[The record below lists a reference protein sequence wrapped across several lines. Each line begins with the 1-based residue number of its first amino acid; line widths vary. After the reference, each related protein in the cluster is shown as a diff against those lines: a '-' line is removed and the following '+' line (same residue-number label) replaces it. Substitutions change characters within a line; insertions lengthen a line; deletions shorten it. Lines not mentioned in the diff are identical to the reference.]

1 VCLLLRSPAVGQDK
15 ALELFHQMQRALGGA
30 EKIAGVQDF
39 EESVKASAWRP
50 NGEAMG
56 EVRKRV
62 RWVKP
67 NHLRLDQVGHGDTFV
82 LYFDGASGWEIL
94 PGGHQADLRGGEMD
108 FAKKYLADFMLNVW
122 LADRM
127 PVYTITSPAP
137 HIVRVNNASGQIDIT
152 LDPGTS
158 LPVKETTVSLADP
171 AHPASSETQIREW
184 TTAQGIRFP
193 QRVWIL
199 HNGVKLADIVT
210 EEIKLNSEIQLR
222 ALAAKPAGLK
232 PEMR

>member
-1 VCLLLRSPAVGQDK
+1 MCLLPCVPAAGQEN
-15 ALELFHQMQRALGGA
+15 AIELFHQMQRALGGA
-30 EKIAGVQDF
+30 EKIAGIQDF

-67 NHLRLDQVGHGDTFV
+67 NHLRLDQVGPGDTFV

-94 PGGHQADLRGGEMD
+94 PDGRQADLSGGEMD
-108 FAKKYLADFMLNVW
+108 FAKKYLADFKLNVW
-122 LADRM
+122 LADRT
-127 PVYTITSPAP
+127 PGYAITSPAP
-137 HIVRVNNASGQIDIT
+137 HVVRVNNASGQIDIT

-184 TTAQGIRFP
+184 TTVQGIPFP

-199 HNGVKLADIVT
+199 HNGVKLADIAT
-210 EEIKLNSEIQLR
+210 EEIKV
-222 ALAAKPAGLK
+222 K
-232 PEMR
+232 